1 MSWWPGDAR
10 KEKTTFGSLDRS
22 ALMAKVRSTGNETTE
37 LSMARL
43 LRSARVTGWR
53 RHLKLPGKPDFAWPN
68 QRIALFID
76 GCFWHGH
83 RCGKNITPKT
93 NTALWARKI
102 ATNKK
107 RDSRISQQ
115 LRRRGWCVLRV
126 WECSLKKR
134 PNICIGRIKSSLS
147 RSICP

>member
-1 MSWWPGDAR
+1 VSWWPGNAR
-10 KEKTTFGSLDRS
+10 KERTTFGALDRS
-22 ALMAKVRSTGNETTE
+22 ALMARVRSTGNETTE
-37 LSMARL
+37 LRMARL
-43 LRSARVTGWR
+43 LRSARVIGWR
-53 RHLKLPGKPDFAWPN
+53 RHLRLPGKPDFAWPN
-68 QRIALFID
+68 QRVALFID

-93 NTALWARKI
+93 NGALWSFKI

-126 WECSLKKR
+126 WECSLKNK
-134 PNICIGRIKSSLS
+134 PTVCISRIKAALS
-147 RSICP
+147 RVICN